1 MIQRPPRFALFP
13 YTALFR
19 SPVQVEGRHR
29 QVAGVLPGTHR
40 VAEAQ
45 CGPGAAGVASA
56 EAIVQRLR
64 PRTTLNRHRLT
75 QKKGKGTEL
84 AGIQVAIAA
93 AADPRARATN

>member
-45 CGPGAAGVASA
+45 CGPGATGVARSA
-56 EAIVQRLR
+56 AIVQRDR
-64 PRTTLNRHRLT
+64 KSTRLNSHHLSISY
-75 QKKGKGTEL
+75 GL
-84 AGIQVAIAA
+84 CCLVSDIHVAVA
-93 AADPRARATN
+93 AADVPGALVHY